1 MSRAHDVI
9 VIGGGAVGSSIAYHL
24 AENHSKVLLLD
35 RQAMGGRATRAA
47 AGMLAAQEE
56 AGDDDAFLKF
66 ALESRDLFKTLAPK
80 VKELSGVDPE
90 WAVTG
95 VARAAVDPAEAE
107 ALRRKVDHQSKKG
120 LPARWLSAKDATEAF
135 PGLMAPDG
143 AFLAPEDGVVNPFLW
158 AKALSE
164 SARRRGAKVQEF
176 TPAVTLIKEG
186 RRVVGIRTEKESI
199 LAGHVILAAGAWTP
213 FVLGEL
219 EVKLPLEPVKG
230 QLLILAGVLGEWK
243 TPVYAGAGYL
253 VPRPDGRILV
263 GATVERV
270 GFDERPTL
278 DAQRQLAEW
287 AARWCPSLSSRPV
300 SSVNAGLRPGSAD
313 GLPVLGPVP
322 GWEGVSLACGHHRNG
337 ILLSALTGKMVAAA
351 VISGTWDNSLAPF
364 SPARFSPAPLKTA

>member
-1 MSRAHDVI
+1 
-9 VIGGGAVGSSIAYHL
+9 
-24 AENHSKVLLLD
+24 
-35 RQAMGGRATRAA
+35 
-47 AGMLAAQEE
+47 
-56 AGDDDAFLKF
+56 
-66 ALESRDLFKTLAPK
+66 
-80 VKELSGVDPE
+80 
-90 WAVTG
+90 
-95 VARAAVDPAEAE
+95 
-107 ALRRKVDHQSKKG
+107 
-120 LPARWLSAKDATEAF
+120 
-135 PGLMAPDG
+135 MAPDG

-164 SARRRGAKVQEF
+164 SARRRGAKIQEF
-176 TPAVTLIKEG
+176 TPALTLIKEG
-186 RRVVGIRTEKESI
+186 HRVIGVRTEKESI
-199 LAGHVILAAGAWTP
+199 LADHVILAAGAWTP

-313 GLPVLGPVP
+313 GMPVLGPVP
-322 GWEGVSLACGHHRNG
+322 GWQGVSLACGHHRNG
-337 ILLSALTGKMVAAA
+337 ILLAPITARLIAGLVLTGTA
-351 VISGTWDNSLAPF
+351 DPLLEPF
-364 SPARFSPAPLKTA
+364 EPGRFGCA